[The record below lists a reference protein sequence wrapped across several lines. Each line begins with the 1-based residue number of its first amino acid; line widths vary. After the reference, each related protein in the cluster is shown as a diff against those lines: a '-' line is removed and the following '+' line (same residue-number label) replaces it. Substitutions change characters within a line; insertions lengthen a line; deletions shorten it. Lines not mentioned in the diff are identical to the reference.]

1 MARSA
6 KAEEEKSKGESMQT
20 IVTFANLPLEVSGD
34 YVPKNRGGAYEPA
47 EDAYIDDMTI
57 KLGEHDITD
66 ILSEKDIEEI
76 QTLALKVASL

>member
-1 MARSA
+1 
-6 KAEEEKSKGESMQT
+6 MQVG
-20 IVTFANLPLEVSGD
+20 ITFANLPLEVSGE

-47 EDAYIDDMTI
+47 EDAYIDDMTV

-66 ILSEKDIEEI
+66 ILSEKDFEEI

>member
-1 MARSA
+1 
-6 KAEEEKSKGESMQT
+6 MQVG
-20 IVTFANLPLEVSGD
+20 ITFANLPLEVSGE

-47 EDAYIDDMTI
+47 EDAFIDDMTI

>member
-1 MARSA
+1 
-6 KAEEEKSKGESMQT
+6 MQVG
-20 IVTFANLPLEVSGD
+20 ITFANLPLEVSGD